1 MHKSIFLLFLN
12 FFQLQIISP
21 FKNLNSFLVST
32 MDVIL
37 EEIYDLP
44 GTYTLLNIV
53 TISLVIHIST
63 VPKMKKLL
71 K

>member
-1 MHKSIFLLFLN
+1 
-12 FFQLQIISP
+12 
-21 FKNLNSFLVST
+21 

-53 TISLVIHIST
+53 TISLVIHIISLENGWIT